1 MTENRDAFNR
11 VLALLEEGREAEFF
25 LDGENYVIMCSGH
38 FITVWQCADT
48 PEAVAVAEYDGNT
61 ESSLRTLFSDPLFT
75 ISARGSA
82 GLISYHRGLSSGYL
96 LSGSH

>member
-1 MTENRDAFNR
+1 MMTENRDAFNR

-38 FITVWQCADT
+38 FITVWQCA
-48 PEAVAVAEYDGNT
+48 VAEYDGNT

-75 ISARGSA
+75 INSKR
-82 GLISYHRGLSSGYL
+82 ISWAD
-96 LSGSH
+96 

>member
-1 MTENRDAFNR
+1 MMTENRDAFNR

-48 PEAVAVAEYDGNT
+48 PEAVAVDEYDGNT
-61 ESSLRTLFSDPLFT
+61 KSSLRTLFSDPLFT
-75 ISARGSA
+75 MNRKRISWADQ
-82 GLISYHRGLSSGYL
+82 LS
-96 LSGSH
+96 